1 MTPRGCAGAGVDAH
15 LDGMPSL
22 PIEGWGVAA
31 TELERSFPSWGEPD
45 RVFLLRAERHW
56 TLVTLSLALP
66 LEDQGARLVGRSAVC
81 AETFASLDELGE
93 AVRGRYSASG
103 WVRLL
108 DAGCHADPDVYCT
121 WAPTR
126 VERDFDH
133 ASLHRRHLAAGSPA
147 RQVTG
152 WRLEAVVEMADH
164 LADAGFEVVGCRGL
178 VEVDDSDDANPVLG
192 VVDVRRYGLEIPAI
206 ARVDDAGEVY
216 VRLPYDDAVEHPGL
230 VDVELAAAP
239 EAPSLGW

>member
-1 MTPRGCAGAGVDAH
+1 MG
-15 LDGMPSL
+15 SL

-66 LEDQGARLVGRSAVC
+66 LEDHGARLVGRSALS
-81 AETFASLDELGE
+81 AEIFASLDDVDA
-93 AVRGRYSASG
+93 AVRDRYSRSR

-108 DAGCHADPDVYCT
+108 DAGCYADPDVYRT

-126 VERDFDH
+126 IERDFDE
-133 ASLHRRHLAAGSPA
+133 ASLHRRTLAAGAPA
-147 RQVTG
+147 RRVPG
-152 WRLEAVVEMADH
+152 WPVEAVAEMADH
-164 LADAGFEVVGCRGL
+164 LAASGFEVLGCRGL
-178 VEVDDSDDANPVLG
+178 EEADNTDDANPVLG
-192 VVDVRRYGLEIPAI
+192 VVEVRRYGFGTPAI
-206 ARVDDAGEVY
+206 VRVDDAGEVY
-216 VRLPYDDAVEHPGL
+216 VRLPYDDAVERLGL
-230 VDVELAAAP
+230 VDVELAPIP

>member
-1 MTPRGCAGAGVDAH
+1 MGAH
-15 LDGMPSL
+15 LEHMPSV

-66 LEDQGARLVGRSAVC
+66 LDDAGARLVGRSALS
-81 AETFASLDELGE
+81 AETFVSLDDVGQ
-93 AVRGRYSASG
+93 AVRDRYADSG

-108 DAGCHADPDVYCT
+108 DAGSNADPDVYRT

-126 VERDFDH
+126 VERDFDQ

-147 RQVTG
+147 RRVAG
-152 WRLEAVVEMADH
+152 WPLEAVAEMADH
-164 LADAGFEVVGCRGL
+164 LADAGFEVLGRRGL
-178 VEVDDSDDANPVLG
+178 VHADHSDEANPVLG
-192 VVDVRRYGLEIPAI
+192 IVDVGRYGLETPAVV
-206 ARVDDAGEVY
+206 RVDDAGEVY
-216 VRLPYDDAVEHPGL
+216 VRLPYDDAVEHPDL
-230 VDVELAAAP
+230 VDVEVSAAP
-239 EAPSLGW
+239 EAPLLGW